1 MNIRNL
7 FEEKKCVFSFE
18 MFPPK
23 KNSDDINAMYE
34 TIDGLKRLGPDYISI
49 TYGAGGSG
57 GRGTERL
64 AAAVKAAG
72 IDGVLKRLK
81 ELGVTNVMALRG
93 DRIDGVADG
102 DFKYASEL
110 AAHIKSAYPEF
121 NVAGACYPEGHVEA
135 ESRYED
141 IKNLRKKVEA
151 GVTHLNSQLFF
162 DNEDFFEFSELLS
175 LAGIDVPVQAGIM
188 PVVRLKQVDR
198 IISLAGVK
206 IPSRLSRLL
215 SRYGSDAEALADAG
229 IAYATEQIAD
239 LIAGGVRGIHVY
251 VMNNVEVAARITE
264 NVRSMLNR
272 VNND

>member
-64 AAAVKAAG
+64 A
-72 IDGVLKRLK
+72 
-81 ELGVTNVMALRG
+81 
-93 DRIDGVADG
+93 
-102 DFKYASEL
+102 
-110 AAHIKSAYPEF
+110 
-121 NVAGACYPEGHVEA
+121 
-135 ESRYED
+135 
-141 IKNLRKKVEA
+141 
-151 GVTHLNSQLFF
+151 
-162 DNEDFFEFSELLS
+162 
-175 LAGIDVPVQAGIM
+175 
-188 PVVRLKQVDR
+188 
-198 IISLAGVK
+198 
-206 IPSRLSRLL
+206 
-215 SRYGSDAEALADAG
+215 DAG

>member
-72 IDGVLKRLK
+72 IEPLAHLTCLGSGAAEIDGVLKRLR

-162 DNEDFFEFSELLS
+162 DNEDFLNSVSFFRWPALTCPFRRELC
-175 LAGIDVPVQAGIM
+175 P
-188 PVVRLKQVDR
+188 
-198 IISLAGVK
+198 
-206 IPSRLSRLL
+206 
-215 SRYGSDAEALADAG
+215 
-229 IAYATEQIAD
+229 
-239 LIAGGVRGIHVY
+239 
-251 VMNNVEVAARITE
+251 
-264 NVRSMLNR
+264 
-272 VNND
+272 